1 MSAQAPLRVAV
12 LAGGRSAEHE
22 VSLSSGRAV
31 REGLQAAGHEVLWV
45 QIERDGAWHYEGR
58 PLSVCP
64 GEGLLGADVVF
75 AALHGPFGED
85 GTVQGMLETLDVPY
99 VGAGVAASAVCMDK
113 VLFKRLMG
121 AAGVDQ
127 VEYVGVREPRWRTAR
142 AQVLAEIAALGLP
155 VFVKPAH
162 LGSSVG
168 IAKVS
173 DAEELAEAL
182 EAAFAHDAL
191 VIVEAQA
198 AGVEVECGVLGLPD
212 VDASARDRPSR
223 SRPLEGGAGA
233 PSPRPCRRRRA
244 SLSQR
249 RRTAAAGAAVAAAC
263 ASEPGEIVFAGDW
276 YDYGAKYTQGGM
288 ELKVPAR
295 ISASAR
301 ARVMELALETFA
313 YAGCEGLARVDFFV
327 DGERVLVNELN
338 TMPGFTPTSV
348 YAKLME
354 ASGIAYPELSTAS
367 AGWRSSATSRPRA
380 AQRNSVISAID
391 ANSMPGGSVVIQTR

>member
-1 MSAQAPLRVAV
+1 VSAETPLRVAV

-31 REGLQAAGHEVLWV
+31 RAGLRAAGHEVLWV
-45 QIERDGAWHYEGR
+45 QIERDGAWHHEGR

-64 GEGLLGADVVF
+64 GAGLLDTDVAF

-85 GTVQGMLETLDVPY
+85 GAVQGMLESLGVPY

-127 VEYVGVREPRWRTAR
+127 VEYVGVREQHWLAAR
-142 AQVLAEIAALGLP
+142 AVVLTEVAVLGLP

-162 LGSSVG
+162 QGSSVG

-173 DAEELAEAL
+173 SAGDLAEAI

-198 AGVEVECGVLGLPD
+198 AGVEVECGVLGLPELD
-212 VDASARDRPSR
+212 TDAVAPE
-223 SRPLEGGAGA
+223 RPLEGGAGA
-233 PSPRPCRRRRA
+233 
-244 SLSQR
+244 
-249 RRTAAAGAAVAAAC
+249 AAL
-263 ASEPGEIVFAGDW
+263 ASEPGELVFTGDW
-276 YDYGAKYTQGGM
+276 YDFGAKYTQGAM

-301 ARVMELALETFA
+301 TRVMELALETFA
-313 YAGCEGLARVDFFV
+313 YTGCEGLARVDFFV

-354 ASGIAYPELSTAS
+354 ASGIGYPELVD
-367 AGWRSSATSRPRA
+367 RLCRL
-380 AQRNSVISAID
+380 AIERHERQ
-391 ANSMPGGSVVIQTR
+391 APLSETV